1 MKDWLMIIY
10 ERLRT
15 NVVIAEK
22 VGPRI
27 KFYKNPQ
34 SADTSKDFIRM
45 SYAEPPRAATYASN
59 EASTE
64 EMAVQ
69 IDVETYERMT
79 AKVLQS
85 EVNKELRKLNLT
97 QEPGGLDDYFEET
110 ARYVDSR
117 RYSGRP
123 YFIENK
129 EEIK

>member
-1 MKDWLMIIY
+1 MIIY
-10 ERLRT
+10 ERLQA
-15 NVVIAEK
+15 NAVIAEK
-22 VGPRI
+22 VGDRI

-45 SYAEPPRAATYASN
+45 AYVEPPRSATYASN
-59 EASTE
+59 EATTE
-64 EMAVQ
+64 EVAVQ
-69 IDVETYERMT
+69 VDVETYERMT
-79 AKVLQS
+79 AKVLQA
-85 EVNKELRKLNLT
+85 EVKKELRKLNMT

-110 ARYVDSR
+110 TRYVDSR